1 MNMSFEKEVN
11 YKEEIEKQ
19 IQSTK
24 NEINQLQSDYESAP
38 DDIVKSQIKTF
49 LEKKQLLLLNL
60 MERYYGKK
68 KKKSGKN
75 QKCTRIIRR

>member
-60 MERYYGKK
+60 MKRYYGI
-68 KKKSGKN
+68 
-75 QKCTRIIRR
+75 TR

>member
-1 MNMSFEKEVN
+1 MLMNMSFEKEVN

-49 LEKKQLLLLNL
+49 LEKKQLLLLKL
-60 MERYYGKK
+60 MERYYGI
-68 KKKSGKN
+68 
-75 QKCTRIIRR
+75 TR